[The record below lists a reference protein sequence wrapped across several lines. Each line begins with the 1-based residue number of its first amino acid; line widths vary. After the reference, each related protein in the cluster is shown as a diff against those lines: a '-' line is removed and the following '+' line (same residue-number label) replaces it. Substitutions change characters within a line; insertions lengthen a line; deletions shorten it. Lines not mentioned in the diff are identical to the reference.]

1 MSVAVR
7 SRIRAEMKLEI
18 CRVCG
23 GDRKVPG
30 MTLGPVVMGCDG
42 DTVHVCGKCLID
54 MVRKILK
61 DTCPRGTERTS

>member
-1 MSVAVR
+1 MSLAIR

-23 GDRKVPG
+23 ADRKVPG

-42 DTVHVCGKCLID
+42 DTVHVCGKCLLD
-54 MVRKILK
+54 MIRKILK
-61 DTCPRGTERTS
+61 ATDPMRPRGTS

>member
-1 MSVAVR
+1 MNLTAR
-7 SRIRAEMKLEI
+7 SRIKAEMKMEI

-42 DTVHVCGKCLID
+42 DTVHVCGKCLLD
-54 MVRKILK
+54 MIRKILK
-61 DTCPRGTERTS
+61 ATDPTRPRGIA